1 MKNFVMISLT
11 ILTFLGFTGA
21 SYGDSLDTSARLSGA
36 QEVSPPAPAGG
47 VITDTTGKCKVK
59 FNKDL
64 SEASFDLDVK
74 KGVGVT
80 QAHFHCAPAGVNGP
94 VVAFLFPLNASGV
107 NVNGNLSSGTLTNA
121 DILPTSGTDACGLP
135 LVNNLAS
142 LAAAMLDNRI
152 YCNVHTLANPA
163 GEVRGQILK

>member
-1 MKNFVMISLT
+1 MKNFLMGLT
-11 ILTFLGFTGA
+11 MLTVLGFTGA
-21 SYGDSLDTSARLSGA
+21 SYGDSLKTSVHLSGA
-36 QEVSPPAPAGG
+36 QEVPG
-47 VITDTTGKCKVK
+47 VVTDTTGRCKVR

-64 SEASFDLDVK
+64 SEARFDLDVR

-94 VVAFLFPLNASGV
+94 VVAFLFGPGDGV
-107 NVNGNLSSGTLTNA
+107 DIDGKLSSGTLTNA
-121 DILPTSGTDACGLP
+121 DIIPTTGNAECGLP
-135 LVNNLAS
+135 EINNLAS